1 MGMNELRGK
10 WKERGAMMAGTLAG
24 LALLV
29 LAAWLGSPQRSV
41 PARAQGEGATATV
54 TLTSTRRGPTATR
67 TPFQPQRPTATP
79 SQSPTPTATFTPTAT
94 ATATPPP
101 SEPTDTPLPDIPAQA
116 AVEGVNGYFQSLGLS
131 CESRSSSDWARFFG
145 VSIGELEFQERLPR
159 SDNPEQG
166 FVGNPRDIAG
176 MIPPN
181 SYGVHAGPVAELL
194 RSYGLPAEARR
205 WMSFENLQREIAAG
219 QPVIVWVIGGV
230 LPGRAVEYTASDG
243 QTTVV
248 AALEHTVM
256 IVGYNES
263 MVQVVD
269 GGSYYSVSVSRFLT
283 SWGVLENQAVV
294 YDE

>member
-1 MGMNELRGK
+1 MVGV
-10 WKERGAMMAGTLAG
+10 LAG

-29 LAAWLGSPQRSV
+29 LAAWLGLPQRSM
-41 PARAQGEGATATV
+41 PARAQAQARTVTATNTATV
-54 TLTSTRRGPTATR
+54 TASPGSRLRGPTATR
-67 TPFQPQRPTATP
+67 TPFQPQRPTFTASP
-79 SQSPTPTATFTPTAT
+79 SPTATATFTPTAT
-94 ATATPPP
+94 STATPPP
-101 SEPTDTPLPDIPAQA
+101 PEPTETPLPDIPGQA
-116 AVEGVNGYFQSLGLS
+116 AVEGVSGYFQSLGLS

-145 VSIGELEFQERLPR
+145 VSIGESEFQERLPR

-166 FVGNPRDIAG
+166 FVGNPRDVAG

-205 WMSFENLQREIAAG
+205 WMSFEDLQREIAAG

-230 LPGRAVEYTASDG
+230 LPGRAVEYTAADG

-294 YDE
+294 YEE

>member
-1 MGMNELRGK
+1 M
-10 WKERGAMMAGTLAG
+10 
-24 LALLV
+24 
-29 LAAWLGSPQRSV
+29 
-41 PARAQGEGATATV
+41 PARAQVEGATVTATV
-54 TLTSTRRGPTATR
+54 HVEQLPAGANGHAHALSSRSARLSRRHHRRLLPR
-67 TPFQPQRPTATP
+67 RRPSPRPRRRHRRHP
-79 SQSPTPTATFTPTAT
+79 SRPIRRV
-94 ATATPPP
+94 PP
-101 SEPTDTPLPDIPAQA
+101 IPALA
-116 AVEGVNGYFQSLGLS
+116 AVEGVSGYFQSLGLS
-131 CESRSSSDWARFFG
+131 CESRSASDWARFFG

-166 FVGNPRDIAG
+166 FVGNPRDTAG

-205 WMSFENLQREIAAG
+205 WMSFEDLQQEIAAG

-248 AALEHTVM
+248 AAMEHTVM
-256 IVGYNES
+256 IVGYSES

>member
-1 MGMNELRGK
+1 MNEPGGK
-10 WKERGAMMAGTLAG
+10 WKERGAMMAAALAG

-29 LAAWLGSPQRSV
+29 LAAWLGSPQQGV

-67 TPFQPQRPTATP
+67 TPFQPQRPTFTP
-79 SQSPTPTATFTPTAT
+79 SPSPTPTATFTPTALP
-94 ATATPPP
+94 TATPPP
-101 SEPTDTPLPDIPAQA
+101 PEPTDPPIPASA
-116 AVEGVNGYFQSLGLS
+116 VVEGVSGYFQSLGLS
-131 CESRSSSDWARFFG
+131 CESRSASDWARFFG

-166 FVGNPRDIAG
+166 FVGNPRDMAG

-205 WMSFENLQREIAAG
+205 WMSFENLQREIASG

-248 AALEHTVM
+248 AAMEHTVM

-263 MVQVVD
+263 TVQVVD